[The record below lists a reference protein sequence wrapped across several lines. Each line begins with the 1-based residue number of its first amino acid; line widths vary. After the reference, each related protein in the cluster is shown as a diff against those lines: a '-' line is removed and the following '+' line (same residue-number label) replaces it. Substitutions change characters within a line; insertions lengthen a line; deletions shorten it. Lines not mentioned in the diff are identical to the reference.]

1 MEKTGEMNKDGG
13 RDRQADRCESEIKP
27 ITENIQVE
35 SESGIDSFSFQT
47 AGLCC
52 IVLLGN

>member
-13 RDRQADRCESEIKP
+13 RDRQADHCESEIKP